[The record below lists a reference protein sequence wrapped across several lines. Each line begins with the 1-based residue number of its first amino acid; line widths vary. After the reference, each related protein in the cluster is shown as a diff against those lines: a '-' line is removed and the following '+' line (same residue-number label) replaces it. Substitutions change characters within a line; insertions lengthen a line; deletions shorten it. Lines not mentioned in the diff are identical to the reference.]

1 MRVSISLC
9 RRASFDAR
17 WLVLSCALLSG
28 CLTQPGKPPSLPPQ
42 EFTSTNMHARVFLAS
57 EEETCEAAR
66 RALLSQG
73 YVITSASPAMV
84 SARKGFQPEMETHL
98 DVEFR
103 VVCAAE
109 HDDPGQ
115 AIAFLS
121 AQQDRFT
128 LKKSNNS
135 ASVGVGA
142 LGSLSVPLTAS
153 SDSLVKVGSE
163 TISNEKFYQH
173 FFELLQRY
181 LPNRAEKK
189 PS

>member
-1 MRVSISLC
+1 
-9 RRASFDAR
+9 
-17 WLVLSCALLSG
+17 
-28 CLTQPGKPPSLPPQ
+28 
-42 EFTSTNMHARVFLAS
+42 MHARVFPAS
-57 EEETCEAAR
+57 DEDTCEAAR

-73 YVITSASPAMV
+73 YMITSATPTMISG
-84 SARKGFQPEMETHL
+84 RKGFQPEIETHL

-103 VVCAAE
+103 IVCAAD

-142 LGSLSVPLTAS
+142 IGSLSVPLTAS

-163 TISNEKFYQH
+163 TISNERFYQH
-173 FFELLQRY
+173 FFELLQKY
-181 LPNRAEKK
+181 LPSRSEKK
-189 PS
+189 VP